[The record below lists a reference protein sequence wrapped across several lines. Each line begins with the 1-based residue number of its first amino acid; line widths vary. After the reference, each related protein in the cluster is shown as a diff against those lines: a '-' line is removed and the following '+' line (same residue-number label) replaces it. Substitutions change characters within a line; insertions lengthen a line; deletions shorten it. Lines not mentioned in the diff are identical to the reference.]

1 MIIGPER
8 SSRDPPDSRHQ
19 MSDGA
24 QEASFTCPFC
34 GRAFDGQEELT
45 AHFEES
51 HDMAGFA

>member
-1 MIIGPER
+1 MP
-8 SSRDPPDSRHQ
+8 
-19 MSDGA
+19 DGA